1 MANYLNC
8 FMNNVNN
15 ILSIFN
21 IVSYFVNFVSQFDNR
36 PRIFEQVLLL
46 QADNLQY
53 FLIGY
58 EFYIQ

>member
-1 MANYLNC
+1 MANYFNC
-8 FMNNVNN
+8 FINNVNN

-21 IVSYFVNFVSQFDNR
+21 IVSYFVNFVPQSDNR
-36 PRIFEQVLLL
+36 PRVFEQVLFL

-58 EFYIQ
+58 EFFIQ